1 LCKGEAVMKSLQ
13 RKIVVVL
20 AALLLSAG
28 IGHAAHMYYIG
39 VVTSLF
45 SNQLTMHDKKYLIS
59 PKIKVILRVVGSNG
73 AIHEKSGRLS
83 DISTGN
89 KITIKVINGEVTE
102 IEKQV
107 SR

>member
-1 LCKGEAVMKSLQ
+1 MKFQQL
-13 RKIVVVL
+13 KIVVVF
-20 AALLLSAG
+20 AALVLSAG

-39 VVTSLF
+39 SVTALSN
-45 SNQLTMHDKKYLIS
+45 NQLTVQDKNYYLS

-73 AIHEKSGRLS
+73 AIHEKTGRLS
-83 DISTGN
+83 DINTGN
-89 KITIKVINGEVTE
+89 MITIKVANGEVTE

>member
-1 LCKGEAVMKSLQ
+1 MKSLR
-13 RKIVVVL
+13 RKIVVAL
-20 AALLLSAG
+20 ATLVLSAG

-45 SNQLTMHDKKYLIS
+45 NNQMIMHDKNYRIS
-59 PKIKVILRVVGSNG
+59 PKIKVILRVMGSNG
-73 AIHEKSGRLS
+73 AIHEKSGSLS
-83 DISTGN
+83 DITTGN